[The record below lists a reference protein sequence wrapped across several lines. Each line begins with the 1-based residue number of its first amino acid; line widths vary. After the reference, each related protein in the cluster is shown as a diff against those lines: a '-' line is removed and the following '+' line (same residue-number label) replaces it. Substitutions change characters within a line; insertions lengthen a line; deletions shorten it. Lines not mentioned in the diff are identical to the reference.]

1 MVKVKVGK
9 LDVFSNEEGY
19 TPTRSVLTILS
30 DEVIARKGFRI
41 GFAGKFSFLETGD
54 RNVKGR
60 NKGVEF
66 ILGGKETIAVELENE
81 RFTRRFAG
89 NRGRRRLGRGRRC

>member
-1 MVKVKVGK
+1 MGE

-19 TPTRSVLTILS
+19 TPTRSVWTILS

-41 GFAGKFSFLETGD
+41 RFAGKFGFLETGD
-54 RNVKGR
+54 WNIKGG

-66 ILGGKETIAVELENE
+66 ILGGKEAIAVELEDE

-89 NRGRRRLGRGRRC
+89 SWGRRRWGRGGRC

>member
-1 MVKVKVGK
+1 
-9 LDVFSNEEGY
+9 LDIFGNEEGY

-41 GFAGKFSFLETGD
+41 GFAGKFGFLEASD
-54 RNVKGR
+54 RNVEGG

-66 ILGGKETIAVELENE
+66 ILGGKETIPIELENE

-89 NRGRRRLGRGRRC
+89 YWGRRRLGRRRRCWR